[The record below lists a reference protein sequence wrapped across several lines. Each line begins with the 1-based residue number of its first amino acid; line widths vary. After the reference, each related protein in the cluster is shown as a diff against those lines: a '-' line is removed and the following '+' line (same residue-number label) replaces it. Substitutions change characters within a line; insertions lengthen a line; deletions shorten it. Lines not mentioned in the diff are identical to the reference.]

1 MSFFGERERR
11 ILEVM
16 KRECRILTMRPLYI
30 FCMVIAPLFCN
41 VFFTTLMKDG
51 LPHDLPV
58 GVVDLDNS
66 SYSRRV
72 ARNLDAFAQTHVVAT
87 YASVKEAREAVQR
100 GETYGFFYI
109 PESFAADA
117 QAFRQ
122 PRISF
127 YSNYSYLIA
136 GSLLFRDMKTMSELA
151 SGAATRSVLLAKGAS
166 ERAAMAYLQP
176 IVIESHAVN
185 NPWLN
190 YSVYL
195 SNLLLPG
202 VLALLIMMVTV
213 AAIGMEIKYDSVM
226 EWLAMSGDSI
236 AVALVGKLLPHTLI
250 FTLMGVLYNVYLYGY
265 LGFPCHSGILPM
277 LVATLCLVLA
287 SQSLGVLMIGVLP
300 TLRLGL
306 SFASL
311 WGVISLSIAGFSFPV
326 MAMPSAV
333 QAASIL
339 FPLRHYYL
347 IYVAQALNGYSM
359 LYAWENYVGLLLFM
373 LLPFLVGHRLHRVLR
388 HAKYIP

>member
-1 MSFFGERERR
+1 MTLWGERERR
-11 ILEVM
+11 IAQVM
-16 KRECRILTMRPLYI
+16 RREWRILTRRPLYI

-87 YASVKEAREAVQR
+87 YASIKEAREAVQR

-109 PESFAADA
+109 PESFSADA

-122 PRISF
+122 PKISF

-136 GSLLFRDMKTMSELA
+136 GSLLFRDMKTMSELT
-151 SGAATRSVLLAKGAS
+151 SGAATRSVLFAKGAS

-190 YSVYL
+190 YSIYL

-213 AAIGMEIKYDSVM
+213 AAIGMEIKYESVG

-236 AVALVGKLLPHTLI
+236 TVALVGKLLPHTLI
-250 FTLMGVLYNVYLYGY
+250 FTLMGVFYNVYLYGY
-265 LGFPCHSGILPM
+265 LNYPCHSGLWPM
-277 LVATLCLVLA
+277 LVATFCLVIA

-311 WGVISLSIAGFSFPV
+311 WGVISLSIAGFSFPL
-326 MAMPSAV
+326 MAMPSII
-333 QAASIL
+333 QAASVL

-359 LYAWENYVGLLLFM
+359 LYAWENYLGLLLFM
-373 LLPFLVGHRLHRVLR
+373 LLPFLIGRRLHNALR
-388 HAKYIP
+388 NAKYIP